1 MKKLLFSFFFFCF
14 FCAAFSQQETYYRVE
29 IQLEENTLQ
38 TLGQLGV
45 PVEGHVRKGVSLTTE
60 IPYSTLVLLQNE
72 GIEYKILIQDVA
84 GYYVNQNQ
92 NVPDKS
98 IRNNCNNQTD
108 YPVPQNFK
116 LGSMAGYFTL
126 SEIYNELDS
135 MRSLFPTLVSQKQQI
150 GTFTSHQGR
159 PVYFVKLSV
168 NPDVNENEPKVYYQ
182 ALVHAREPMGMQQ
195 LFFFM
200 WYLLENY
207 NSNAEIQ
214 YLLNNAELYFVPCAN
229 PDGYFHNQTTNPA
242 GGGMWRKN
250 RRNNGTSYGVDLNR
264 NFGYQ
269 WGYDN
274 TGSSPDPTTD
284 TYRGPSAFSEPET
297 QAVKWLCETIQ
308 PLLLLDYHTY
318 SDVLLYPWG
327 YINQKCP
334 DSTLYSTYS
343 SYLTSENNFAYG
355 TAFETIG
362 YNANGGSFDW
372 YYGEVSTKDKII
384 GWGPEAGD
392 PSDGFWPAQSRIEE
406 ISKNYV
412 AMNMFAA
419 RFALKYADI
428 VDKTD
433 KYLFGLQQFFT
444 FDIKQLGLD
453 TNGSFTVSILP
464 IQNIVSTG
472 SPLVFSNMG
481 LLENRTDS
489 FALELNPLISPG
501 DSVVWAV
508 QINNGHFSRFDT
520 IHKIYGQAVV
530 LFAENGASTS
540 QWNTSGPW
548 GTTTS
553 KFVSAPSSITDS
565 PFGNYT
571 DNTTNQITMLNNVD
585 LGGAIDARLRFYASW
600 EIEKGYDYVQLFISD
615 DNGVSW
621 TPLCGKYTV
630 NGTANQDPGQPLYD
644 GVMSNWVDE
653 EISLNDWIGQEVK
666 FRFRLKSDWWS
677 NADGFYF
684 DDFVVEAV
692 MASSTQ
698 AVNDMDNGVSIFPN
712 PTKDKLFVN
721 SNTNVVYLEIFDTAG
736 KLILSTEEIQQGIDV
751 SQLQNGLYFVH
762 VNFGEYNLVK
772 KLIIQK

>member
-1 MKKLLFSFFFFCF
+1 MKKLLFSIFFFCSF
-14 FCAAFSQQETYYRVE
+14 FAAFSQQETYYRVE
-29 IQLEENTLQ
+29 IQLKENTLQ
-38 TLGQLGV
+38 ALGQLGI
-45 PVEGHVRKGVSLTTE
+45 PVEGHIRKGVSITTE
-60 IPYSTLVLLQNE
+60 VPYSTLIVLQNQE
-72 GIEYKILIQDVA
+72 IEFKIIIEDVA
-84 GYYVNQNQ
+84 KYYANQNIE
-92 NVPDKS
+92 VPEKS
-98 IRNNCNNQTD
+98 LRNNCNPTVD

-126 SEIYNELDS
+126 AEIYSELDL
-135 MRSLFPTLVSQKQQI
+135 MRALFPQLVSQKQQI
-150 GTFTSHQGR
+150 GTFTSHEGR
-159 PVYFVKLSV
+159 PVYFVKLSD
-168 NPDVNENEPKVYYQ
+168 NPDVNEPEPKIYYQ

-229 PDGYFHNQTTNPA
+229 PDGYFYNQTTNPA

-308 PLLLLDYHTY
+308 PILLLDYHTY

-334 DSTLYSTYS
+334 DSTLYSVYS

-355 TAFETIG
+355 TAYETIG

-372 YYGEVSTKDKII
+372 YYGEQASKPKII

-392 PSDGFWPAQSRIEE
+392 PSDGFWPAQSRIVE

-412 AMNMFAA
+412 AMNMFTA
-419 RFALKYADI
+419 RFALKYADV

-433 KYLFGLQQFFT
+433 KYLFGLQQFFK
-444 FDIKQLGLD
+444 FDIVQLGMD
-453 TNGSFTVSILP
+453 TTGAYTVSLIPL
-464 IQNIVSTG
+464 QNITTAG
-472 SPLVFSNMG
+472 SPIVFSSMG
-481 LLENRTDS
+481 LLESKTDS
-489 FALELNPLISPG
+489 VAFELNPLISPG
-501 DSVVWAV
+501 DTVVWAV
-508 QINNGHFSRFDT
+508 QINNGHFSRYDT
-520 IHKIYGQAVV
+520 VRKIYGQPVV
-530 LFAENGASTS
+530 LFAENGTSTTNWTGS
-540 QWNTSGPW
+540 W
-548 GTTTS
+548 GITTS
-553 KFVSAPSSITDS
+553 RFVSPPSSITDS
-565 PFGNYT
+565 PLGNYPN
-571 DNTTNQITMLNNVD
+571 NTSTQITTQNQID
-585 LGGAIDARLRFYASW
+585 LGGAVDARLRFFASW
-600 EIEKGYDYVQLFISD
+600 AIEKGYDYVQLLISD

-621 TPLCGKYTV
+621 TPLCGNYTV
-630 NGTANQDPGQPLYD
+630 KGTAFQDAGQPVYD
-644 GVMSNWVDE
+644 GVMSNWVAE
-653 EISLNDWIGQEVK
+653 EISLNAWLGQEVK
-666 FRFRLKSDWWS
+666 FRFRLTSDWWS

-698 AVNDMDNGVSIFPN
+698 AVNEQYSDLLLFPN
-712 PTKDKLFVN
+712 PANNKFYVN
-721 SNTNVVYLEIFDTAG
+721 SNLNVISLKVFDTTG
-736 KLILSTEEIQQGIDV
+736 KLIISTDEIHKGIDV
-751 SQLQNGLYFVH
+751 SHLQNGLYFVY
-762 VNFGEYNLVK
+762 VNFGEHNAVK